1 VRERNIKLNLVI
13 PFSPAQNGAVERQN
27 KTVKSFIRAC
37 KAERR
42 DWVSEIDDFVLIRN
56 TTVSVPTGKSPD
68 ELFMGRKL
76 GNGIPQLQM
85 RDASWD
91 TEARDNDAVNKL
103 RSSEAVNKERG
114 AKRSSIEE
122 SDIVWLQNN
131 EKRSKLDTNYMKEKF
146 RVVERKGTELRVTGM
161 DSGAEYRRN
170 VNQAKKVIEN
180 EAEEGESVNNK
191 GVRQAADGRPKRD
204 IKKPKRYQE
213 DE

>member
-1 VRERNIKLNLVI
+1 
-13 PFSPAQNGAVERQN
+13 
-27 KTVKSFIRAC
+27 
-37 KAERR
+37 
-42 DWVSEIDDFVLIRN
+42 VSEIDDFVLIKN

-103 RSSEAVNKERG
+103 RSSKAVNRERG

-122 SDIVWLQNN
+122 GEIVWLQNN

-146 RVVERKGTELRVTGM
+146 RVMERKGTELKVTGM

-170 VNQAKKVIEN
+170 VNQTKKVIEN
-180 EAEEGESVNNK
+180 EAEEGESIQQCK
-191 GVRQAADGRPKRD
+191 QQWRATCS
-204 IKKPKRYQE
+204 
-213 DE
+213 